1 MQDLD
6 DKVEDLRRKVDE
18 VRESQLRME
27 ADLKEHMRRTD
38 ILEQLHKDN
47 ESRID
52 LLEKPMEAREYMKSV
67 LIDITKFL
75 GFLLAVG
82 SVLKLFGVL

>member
-1 MQDLD
+1 MKELD
-6 DKVEDLRRKVDE
+6 DKVEDLREKVIE

-27 ADLKEHMRRTD
+27 KDLSEHMRRTAL
-38 ILEQLHKDN
+38 LEQLHTDN
-47 ESRID
+47 EKRIE

-67 LIDITKFL
+67 LIDVTKFL

-82 SVLKLFGVL
+82 SVLKLFGVF